1 MTLQS
6 VVQLPPPLNGM
17 DLLQRPPIN
26 DAVVALI
33 ADDLQCQVLV
43 RAHERH
49 GLRVR
54 RLHVELHHRW
64 AVSEPCITLGRLLAA
79 VRQDVRDE
87 GRLGAGGR
95 RPSWSRRKKAVSR
108 RGVARAHRPCCHVKE
123 TTSAL
128 DDATAVAGDL
138 PTTNKRENER
148 EWLRMGRR
156 VWSGTRTGEIRMNQ
170 QKHLGR
176 RQTHDPYVLFRGS

>member
-49 GLRVR
+49 GLCVR
-54 RLHVELHHRW
+54 RLRVELHHRW
-64 AVSEPCITLGRLLAA
+64 AVSEPCITLGRLLAV
-79 VRQDVRDE
+79 VRQDARDE
-87 GRLGAGGR
+87 GHLGAGGR

-138 PTTNKRENER
+138 PTTNMRERERERER
-148 EWLRMGRR
+148 EWLRMGQR
-156 VWSGTRTGEIRMNQ
+156 VWSGTRTREIR
-170 QKHLGR
+170 
-176 RQTHDPYVLFRGS
+176 TLFRGS

>member
-1 MTLQS
+1 
-6 VVQLPPPLNGM
+6 
-17 DLLQRPPIN
+17 
-26 DAVVALI
+26 
-33 ADDLQCQVLV
+33 V

-54 RLHVELHHRW
+54 RLRVERHGLR
-64 AVSEPCITLGRLLAA
+64 VTLGRLLAA
-79 VRQDVRDE
+79 ARQDARDE

-95 RPSWSRRKKAVSR
+95 RPSWSRRKKAVSC